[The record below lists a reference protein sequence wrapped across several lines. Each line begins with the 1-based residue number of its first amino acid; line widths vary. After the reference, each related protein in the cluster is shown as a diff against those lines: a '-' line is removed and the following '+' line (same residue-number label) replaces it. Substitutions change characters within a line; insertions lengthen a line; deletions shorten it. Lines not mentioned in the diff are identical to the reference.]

1 MQTIRHV
8 KSEIITAVALLLVMA
23 VISLVNFSSISIKP
37 NIFLAVIVVASL
49 IIETWYVYFGLVLV
63 ELLWLKFT
71 PFFLPEYGIL
81 FIIAAVA
88 FAISHLFIFG
98 KTRPVRIALIFLFQL
113 VFWLFFQ
120 AGFMIISLVF
130 LLELIYNIIAVE
142 LLFAL
147 SSWLK
152 KISF

>member
-1 MQTIRHV
+1 MPTTLRV
-8 KSEIITAVALLLVMA
+8 KNEIIISAALLFVTAVF
-23 VISLVNFSSISIKP
+23 SLINFSSLPIKP
-37 NIFLAVIVVASL
+37 NIFLAAIVVASL
-49 IIETWYVYFGLVLV
+49 VIEIWYVYFGLILA

-71 PFFLPEYGIL
+71 PFFIPEYGIL
-81 FIIAAVA
+81 FVIAAVA

-98 KTRPVRIALIFLFQL
+98 KTRSVRIALLVIFQL
-113 VFWLFFQ
+113 VFWLFLQ
-120 AGFMIISLVF
+120 AGPMIISLVF
-130 LLELIYNIIAVE
+130 LLELVYNTIAVE

>member
-1 MQTIRHV
+1 MTTTLRV
-8 KSEIITAVALLLVMA
+8 KNEVVISVILMIVMA
-23 VISLVNFSSISIKP
+23 FFSVADFSSISIKP

-49 IIETWYVYFGLVLV
+49 IIETWYVYFGLILA

-81 FIIAAVA
+81 FVIAATA
-88 FAISHLFIFG
+88 FAISRLFIFG
-98 KTRPVRIALIFLFQL
+98 KTRPVRIALVLLFQL
-113 VFWLFFQ
+113 IFWLFLQ
-120 AGFMIISLVF
+120 AGPIIISLVF
-130 LLELIYNIIAVE
+130 FLELVYNIIAVE
-142 LLFAL
+142 ILFAL